1 MTARTERPVVAY
13 RVAVAAVLAA
23 EATLLLWNAWRYDW
37 LRGYD
42 AFAND
47 QYARILSTEYRLPS
61 ASESGSW
68 HTPPLWFALAGA
80 LRRAATSMGWEPAQR
95 PGQLLAA
102 AAGLAVCV
110 LVLLLARELWP
121 GRRILHLVALVLASA
136 SPALVRASAMYHPE
150 TLATALAAGGV
161 LVAVRGLRRRWTPL
175 DGVGAGALLGLA
187 AVTRLWALPVLVAV
201 VAVVGFDA
209 WRRRRWAAGA
219 ALLATSLVLLAPWLA
234 NEEVEHGSA
243 LAFNRPPPTGSML
256 ARRPRSFYLGP
267 RALRVFD
274 HPVTPLFRNEL
285 LPQLY
290 ADWWGDWALTWDS
303 PPPPAPG
310 QLLPAR
316 VVTERTRQMFAGVV
330 PSVLALAGLVA
341 LAVLATAR
349 RSAPLAVLPL
359 TAVALL
365 AAYVVFSVRYP
376 SVDGDT
382 IKGTYLLMAL
392 PACCVGAAF
401 VVDALRP
408 RGPTWAVVTAACL
421 AVIVAVQ
428 LPFLVL

>member
-13 RVAVAAVLAA
+13 RIAIALVLAT
-23 EATLLLWNAWRYDW
+23 EAALLVWNAWRYDW

-47 QYARILSTEYRLPS
+47 QYARIVATEYRLPS
-61 ASESGSW
+61 AAESGSW

-80 LRRAATSMGWEPAQR
+80 LRRAAVAIGWEPAQR

-102 AAGLAVCV
+102 LAGLSICV

-121 GRRILHLVALVLASA
+121 GRCMLHVVALVIAAA

-161 LVAVRGLRRRWTPL
+161 LVSVRGLRRRWTAWNA
-175 DGVGAGALLGLA
+175 VGAGALLGLA
-187 AVTRLWALPVLVAV
+187 ALTRLWALPILVAV
-201 VAVVGFDA
+201 VVAVGLDS
-209 WRRRRWAAGA
+209 WRRRTVIPAAV
-219 ALLATSLVLLAPWLA
+219 LVATSLALLAPWLA
-234 NEEVEHGSA
+234 NEDVAHGSA
-243 LAFNRPPPTGSML
+243 LAFNRSPPAESIL
-256 ARRPRSFYLGP
+256 ARRPAGFYVGP

-274 HPVTPLFRNEL
+274 HPVTPLLRNEL

-303 PPPPAPG
+303 PPPPGPA
-310 QLLPAR
+310 QLLPGG
-316 VVTERTRQMFAGVV
+316 VVAERTRQMFVGIV
-330 PSVLALAGLVA
+330 PSLLALAGLIA
-341 LAVLATAR
+341 LSVLASAR
-349 RSAPLAVLPL
+349 RSAALAVLPL

-365 AAYVVFSVRYP
+365 SAYVVFSVRFP

-382 IKGTYLLMAL
+382 IKGTYLLMAM

-401 VVDALRP
+401 VVDVLRP
-408 RGPTWAVVTAACL
+408 RRRVWTLVIAGCL
-421 AVIVAVQ
+421 AAVVAVQ